1 MVIEITQ
8 AAACACSKFSA
19 HDRST
24 TLRCRSSRIDRDRSD
39 RDVGD
44 ARGPSGLSAH
54 RRIVVDP
61 EALTRVEAPGDAM
74 RSIVVYTSGWASC
87 RSGSAAPITFFLPA
101 VLLSMQKIPASVQ
114 RLILAFTTGL
124 FLACA
129 AHVSA
134 QGDTIPLSA
143 IQQ

>member
-1 MVIEITQ
+1 VGVDAV
-8 AAACACSKFSA
+8 AA
-19 HDRST
+19 
-24 TLRCRSSRIDRDRSD
+24 
-39 RDVGD
+39 
-44 ARGPSGLSAH
+44 
-54 RRIVVDP
+54 RRRP
-61 EALTRVEAPGDAM
+61 QL
-74 RSIVVYTSGWASC
+74 
-87 RSGSAAPITFFLPA
+87 FFLPA
-101 VLLSMQKIPASVQ
+101 APSMHKIPASVQ